1 MSEDEAKTA
10 GYHEA
15 KNETAAATKS
25 KSADTK
31 QK

>member
-1 MSEDEAKTA
+1 MSEDDAKKA
-10 GYHEA
+10 GYDEA

-31 QK
+31 K